1 MSTTTTTATIPF
13 TVDNTT
19 GNQYYRVRYRQSGTT
34 VWNAISVTGT
44 TASISGLDINI
55 LYDFQVVNIN
65 GGENPASAVVQSIS
79 LTDPSPAFYP
89 TNTSLGIEFDNLSA
103 DIDSYTA
110 TIAEYSSPGTIL
122 HTEIITPASTMDYTF
137 TGLSPLTEYVITITP
152 AANQFY
158 KTYSYNATTLAYAT
172 CVGPLTVTAT
182 LS

>member
-1 MSTTTTTATIPF
+1 MSTTTTANASWTC
-13 TVDNTT
+13 DNTT
-19 GNQYYRVRYRQSGTT
+19 GTTGFKFRYRLSGET
-34 VWNAISVTGT
+34 VWNAVTVTGT
-44 TASISGLDINI
+44 TVAVSDLEINR
-55 LYDFQVVNIN
+55 LYDFQIVNIN
-65 GGENPASAVVQSIS
+65 GAENPACAVYQDINI
-79 LTDPSPAFYP
+79 TDPNPAIYP

-137 TGLSPLTEYVITITP
+137 TGLNPLTEYVITITP